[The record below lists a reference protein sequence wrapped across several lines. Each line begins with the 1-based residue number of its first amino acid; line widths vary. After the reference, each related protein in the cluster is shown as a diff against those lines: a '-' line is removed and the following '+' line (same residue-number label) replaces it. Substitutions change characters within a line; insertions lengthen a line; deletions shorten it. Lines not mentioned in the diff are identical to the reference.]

1 MIATAHIY
9 LHGFGQR
16 FDLSVPLY
24 LYLFAA
30 SGVVFLSFVLVVL
43 FAGDQGGTEATAYPR
58 RAAAWL
64 TAIAR
69 TRWPRL
75 IGGAIGVLSLL
86 VVIVAGFFG
95 SSTAFLNPAHY
106 YVWVFF
112 RTV

>member
-1 MIATAHIY
+1 MLGAQIV

-43 FAGDQGGTEATAYPR
+43 FAGDQVGAKATAYPR
-58 RAAAWL
+58 RAVGWL

-69 TRWPRL
+69 TPWPRAV
-75 IGGAIGVLSLL
+75 GGAIGILSLL
-86 VVIVAGFFG
+86 IVVVGGCCG
-95 SSTAFLNPAHY
+95 SCAACYSPAE
-106 YVWVFF
+106 YVGRQF
-112 RTV
+112 